1 MLIAGHER
9 EFWEFWI
16 RAETWNPTAITA
28 EAIDEWIARLMSP
41 GGLRGVLETYR
52 AAFKNGRINEE
63 LGKTRLTLPVLT
75 VGAPEFFGPMVKEQM
90 LKVADRVDRAEVFE
104 ECGHSLAL
112 EADQR
117 LASLLC
123 EFMLSQ

>member
-1 MLIAGHER
+1 MHER

-28 EAIDEWIARLMSP
+28 EAIEEWIARLMSP

-52 AAFKNGRINEE
+52 AAFKNASINEE
-63 LGKTRLTLPVLT
+63 LRKVRLTLPVLT
-75 VGAPEFFGPMVKEQM
+75 VGAPEFFGPLVKDQM

-117 LASLLC
+117 LAKLLC
-123 EFMLSQ
+123 EFMLRQ

>member
-1 MLIAGHER
+1 MHER

-16 RAETWNPTAITA
+16 RAETWNPTAITG
-28 EAIDEWIARLMSP
+28 EAIEEWIARLMSP

-52 AAFKNGRINEE
+52 AAFKNASINEE
-63 LGKTRLTLPVLT
+63 LRKVRLTLPVLT
-75 VGAPEFFGPMVKEQM
+75 VGAPEFFGPLVKDQM

-117 LASLLC
+117 LAKLLC
-123 EFMLSQ
+123 EFMLRQ

>member
-1 MLIAGHER
+1 
-9 EFWEFWI
+9 
-16 RAETWNPTAITA
+16 
-28 EAIDEWIARLMSP
+28 
-41 GGLRGVLETYR
+41 
-52 AAFKNGRINEE
+52 
-63 LGKTRLTLPVLT
+63 
-75 VGAPEFFGPMVKEQM
+75 M

-117 LASLLC
+117 LANLLR